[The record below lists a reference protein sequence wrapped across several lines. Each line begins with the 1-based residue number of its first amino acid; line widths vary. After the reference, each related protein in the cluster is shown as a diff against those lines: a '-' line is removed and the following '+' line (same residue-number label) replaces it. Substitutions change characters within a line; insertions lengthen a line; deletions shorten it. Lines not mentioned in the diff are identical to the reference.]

1 MLFQL
6 FSCNHFFDI
15 FSALEVGSSIYQKD
29 CLQNHR
35 ALFLEKLDPT
45 LTADYL
51 FQYEVFDIH
60 THDEIEQSTQTHK
73 KIESILLHLEKKSN
87 DEFNIFMEVLKIS
100 KQEFILNELRKRE
113 GSGKKKLSLKK
124 NETV

>member
-1 MLFQL
+1 M
-6 FSCNHFFDI
+6 
-15 FSALEVGSSIYQKD
+15 
-29 CLQNHR
+29 
-35 ALFLEKLDPT
+35 
-45 LTADYL
+45 TADYL

-113 GSGKKKLSLKK
+113 GSVVHVRNATGTIPDKHLQIEIEEIENPPERVVKIINSDP
-124 NETV
+124 TVRVIIV

>member
-60 THDEIEQSTQTHK
+60 THDEIEQSTERHK
-73 KIESILLHLEKKSN
+73 KTQRVLLHLENKSN
-87 DEFNIFMEVLKIS
+87 QCFSIFIQVLKIS
-100 KQEFILNELRKRE
+100 KQEFILDMLEKRE
-113 GSGKKKLSLKK
+113 NNKHIMPKG
-124 NETV
+124 